1 MRPKTI
7 SASSLANAQDCLAKF
22 AAVNLDYI
30 PEVGKK
36 EAAAM
41 GSVIHH
47 VAQWFVYCVWIK
59 KTHAWDDMEKFMEL
73 FEEGWV
79 KHFKTF
85 DTRSKWYDEALELAL
100 AWRDRTDL
108 SEVEVLSV
116 EEKRRTP
123 VPSANYDKKKNA
135 QQNWEDNNAAVV
147 PLSYIW
153 DRADWYV
160 HPITGLTHVRVVDYK
175 GLALDTPIPTP
186 TGWTTMGEIQEG
198 DELYGGDTGEVCRVV
213 HKSTVKNRNCYR
225 ISFDDGTS
233 VVCDDE
239 HRWEVDLI
247 KSGKRA
253 VLTPLEMLQHGI
265 KGASGRQCDI
275 SIQHSSIEGEGV
287 ELPVDPYVFGVWI
300 GDGDAHGGSIT
311 KDHQPLFDEIERR
324 GYEVGPNTGGD
335 NCLRRTVFGLI
346 GKLRDLGVLKNKH
359 LPDVY
364 LRASRQQRLDLLRGI
379 MDTDGHWNFT
389 RKRAVLNT
397 TQEAFARQVYELVVS
412 LGWTANI
419 FPVKA
424 HGFGKEWDSWQLW
437 FTPTGEDVF
446 LSRHPNEHGNGDYVA
461 PTSSRPFR
469 RVVTAIEAV
478 DSVPTQCIEVDS
490 ADHCFRAG
498 RQFVKTHNTQRLN
511 MTESM
516 LVAKL
521 QCQIYAMCAMI
532 YFREIDRQPDV
543 IEVELDMLR
552 YGPVTAKF
560 TPEQCVKT
568 WRDLRKELQRIL
580 DTSVAQAK
588 RERTLGPGCRYCPIA
603 PTCDELQRNIDG
615 GGLMSLSLE
624 ETIKMR
630 VDLEAQMKTS
640 KVLIDQADMMIAAEA
655 VELDMLEFQVGQ
667 WDIELKSA
675 GRSSIPQDQAQIIM
689 GTELYANYAP
699 LTMTKYKQLMKSD
712 VILTEEQKIQLS
724 SIVEK
729 TFGDP
734 KVRVSA
740 RNGE

>member
-47 VAQWFVYCVWIK
+47 VAQWFVYYVWMK
-59 KTHAWDDMEKFMEL
+59 KTHAWDDMELFMRL

-100 AWRDRTDL
+100 AWHDRTDL
-108 SEVEVLSV
+108 SDVEVLSV

-147 PLSYIW
+147 PLTYIW

-175 GLALDTPIPTP
+175 
-186 TGWTTMGEIQEG
+186 
-198 DELYGGDTGEVCRVV
+198 
-213 HKSTVKNRNCYR
+213 S
-225 ISFDDGTS
+225 
-233 VVCDDE
+233 
-239 HRWEVDLI
+239 
-247 KSGKRA
+247 
-253 VLTPLEMLQHGI
+253 
-265 KGASGRQCDI
+265 
-275 SIQHSSIEGEGV
+275 
-287 ELPVDPYVFGVWI
+287 
-300 GDGDAHGGSIT
+300 
-311 KDHQPLFDEIERR
+311 
-324 GYEVGPNTGGD
+324 
-335 NCLRRTVFGLI
+335 
-346 GKLRDLGVLKNKH
+346 
-359 LPDVY
+359 
-364 LRASRQQRLDLLRGI
+364 
-379 MDTDGHWNFT
+379 
-389 RKRAVLNT
+389 
-397 TQEAFARQVYELVVS
+397 
-412 LGWTANI
+412 
-419 FPVKA
+419 
-424 HGFGKEWDSWQLW
+424 
-437 FTPTGEDVF
+437 
-446 LSRHPNEHGNGDYVA
+446 
-461 PTSSRPFR
+461 
-469 RVVTAIEAV
+469 
-478 DSVPTQCIEVDS
+478 
-490 ADHCFRAG
+490 
-498 RQFVKTHNTQRLN
+498 QRLN
-511 MTESM
+511 MTEAM

-580 DTSVAQAK
+580 DTSVAQAR

-603 PTCDELQRNIDG
+603 PTCDVLQRNIDG

-655 VELDMLEFQVGQ
+655 IELDMLEFQVGQ

-699 LTMTKYKQLMKSD
+699 LTMAKYKQLMKSG
-712 VILTEEQKIQLS
+712 VILTEEQKTQLA